1 MKVLIIDDEKGI
13 RDSLSAALEDE
24 GYDTLAVSNG
34 HDALDILKE
43 HDFDIVITDLVLPGM
58 NGMQILNEIKRDYPD
73 TIVVMIT
80 GHESVENA
88 VEAMKSGADDYI
100 PKPIL
105 DPDEMLMKLAKAAEI
120 RHIKKENRNFH
131 RRLEAELDIARKIQQ
146 VLLPQQVPK
155 LDQIDISAFSQSAK
169 QVGGDYHD
177 LIEISSDRLGIA
189 IGDVSGKGMPASLL
203 MANVQ
208 ASIRRYSES
217 GYSPK
222 DIMFKINNAFCPI
235 CQFIEE
241 HRFITL
247 FYGILNAK
255 NKTLL
260 YSNAGHNYPILF
272 RNDEIAYELSTEDG
286 LPCGIFE
293 NSSYDENIIE
303 LKSGDILL
311 FYTDGI
317 TEAMNSDYEVYGE
330 ERLIN
335 LVLENINN
343 RSEKIIEYICEDLTS
358 FMGNSNPYDDMTLII
373 VKILHP

>member
-1 MKVLIIDDEKGI
+1 MKILIIDDEKGI
-13 RDSLSAALEDE
+13 RDSLSAALRDE
-24 GYDTLAVSNG
+24 GYEVSAVSNG
-34 HDALDILKE
+34 YDALDMMKE
-43 HDFDIVITDLVLPGM
+43 HEFDIVITDLVLPGM
-58 NGMQILNEIKRDYPD
+58 DGMQILNSVKKDYPD

-120 RHIKKENRNFH
+120 RQLKNENRNFH
-131 RRLEAELDIARKIQQ
+131 RRLENELDIARKIQQ

-155 LDQIDISAFSQSAK
+155 LDQVDISVFNQSAK
-169 QVGGDYHD
+169 HVGGDYHD
-177 LIEISSDRLGIA
+177 IIEISPYEIGIA

-222 DIMFKINNAFCPI
+222 DMMFKINNAFCPI

-247 FYGILNAK
+247 FYGILEIK
-255 NKTLL
+255 TKTLV
-260 YSNAGHNYPILF
+260 YSNAGHNYPFLF
-272 RNDEIAYELSTEDG
+272 RDGEIAYELSTEDG

-293 NSSYDENIIE
+293 NATYDENLIE
-303 LKSGDILL
+303 LKTGDVLL

-317 TEAMNSDYEVYGE
+317 TEAMDLNYDIYGE

-335 LVLENINN
+335 IVLENINKSCQEIKECI
-343 RSEKIIEYICEDLTS
+343 SEDIIS
-358 FMGNSNPYDDMTLII
+358 FIGDANQYDDMTLII
-373 VKILHP
+373 VKIL

>member
-1 MKVLIIDDEKGI
+1 MKILIIDDEKGI
-13 RDSLSAALEDE
+13 RESLSSALRDE
-24 GYDTLAVSNG
+24 GYETTAVGNG
-34 HDALDILKE
+34 FDAFNIMKE
-43 HDFDIVITDLVLPGM
+43 KNFDIVITDLVLPGM
-58 NGMQILNEIKRDYPD
+58 DGMEILNRVKKEYPD

-105 DPDEMLMKLAKAAEI
+105 DHDEMLMKLAKAVEI
-120 RHIKKENRNFH
+120 RNIKKENRNFH
-131 RRLEAELDIARKIQQ
+131 RRLETELEIARKIQQ

-155 LDQIDISAFSQSAK
+155 LDNIDISVFSQPAK
-169 QVGGDYHD
+169 HVGGDYHD
-177 LIEISSDRLGIA
+177 LIEITPDKIGIA

-217 GYSPK
+217 DYSPK
-222 DIMFKINNAFCPI
+222 DMMFKINNTLCPI

-247 FYGILNAK
+247 FYGILNSK
-255 NKTLL
+255 NKTFL

-272 RNDEIAYELSTEDG
+272 RNDKIAYELSTEDG

-293 NSSYDENIIE
+293 NSSYDENLIE

-317 TEAMNSDYEVYGE
+317 TELMNSDYNIYGE
-330 ERLIN
+330 ERFIN
-335 LVLENINN
+335 LLLENID
-343 RSEKIIEYICEDLTS
+343 RSSEEIIERISEDLRD
-358 FMGNSNPYDDMTLII
+358 FMDNANQYDDMTLMI
-373 VKILHP
+373 VKIL